1 MEDEVKKS
9 LEHFPT
15 SESAQRMLSDVSPIY
30 GYSYVGK
37 WLFQVMGMEWDE
49 AAKIIESL
57 KDQCYLERVTWGMRY
72 WEERYGI
79 EVDESLDLEYR
90 RSRIKHAGTRYG
102 AISPAN
108 LERLISEFSGMT
120 VHITED
126 NPHYCFD
133 IEFEESDTKFDYRVI
148 IEKINS
154 VKPSHLSYRIIFPR
168 QFDLELYHGVAVTQ
182 RRIITDTV
190 CLESGVKDLPWMCD
204 ENGSVICDE
213 DGNVILDSENPVLA
227 NVKVTVYFVANESS
241 GYLGPNTTAELLNRY
256 NTVDEMYLAVSDA
269 TVMTDGAIGL
279 TRKASTYNSVSQTF
293 SVQNLFDL
301 IQDFLSVYDV
311 YEADYNHPV
320 GVFYANSK
328 TTAGSLSGSNLTLSD
343 LHRASENEIA
353 VLLAE
358 LS

>member
-15 SESAQRMLSDVSPIY
+15 SESAKRMLSDVSPIY

-168 QFDLELYHGVAVTQ
+168 QFRLNLYHGIVFSQ
-182 RRIITDTV
+182 RKIITDTV
-190 CLESGVKDLPWMCD
+190 CLDSGVSDLSWVCD
-204 ENGSVICDE
+204 ENGDILCDE
-213 DGNVILDSENPVLA
+213 DENVILDSEIVTVA
-227 NVKVTVYFVANESS
+227 DVKVTVYYIAR
-241 GYLGPNTTAELLNRY
+241 ELMGQSTPEDPFGIH
-256 NTVDEMYLAVSDA
+256 NTVYDLYMAVCDEV
-269 TVMTDGAIGL
+269 VMTPAAAGVV
-279 TRKASTYNSVSQTF
+279 RYSNTYNKVSQTINI
-293 SVQNLFDL
+293 QDL
-301 IQDFLSVYDV
+301 IDRLQAYLDVYDS
-311 YEADYNHPV
+311 YEADYQNPI
-320 GVFYANSK
+320 GVFYGNSK
-328 TTAGSLSGSNLTLSD
+328 ITAGSLSGTTLTLSNVLD
-343 LHRASENEIA
+343 ASENEIA
-353 VLLAE
+353 VLFADPLT
-358 LS
+358 